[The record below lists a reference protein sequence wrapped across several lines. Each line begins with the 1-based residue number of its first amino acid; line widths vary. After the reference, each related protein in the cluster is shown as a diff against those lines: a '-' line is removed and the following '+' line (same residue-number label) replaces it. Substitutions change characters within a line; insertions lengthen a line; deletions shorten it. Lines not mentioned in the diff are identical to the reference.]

1 VNGIHFC
8 RLQSFPRGALLA
20 LALAGGAAS
29 TPAAQNPP
37 AAQSPP
43 AAPAAA
49 TPAPPAA
56 TPAPPAATPAPPAAT
71 PAPPAATPAPPAAT
85 PAPAPNPTPAT
96 PGAEETLSEV
106 IVDAPEPRF
115 VAKTT
120 RDRIGRIWAP
130 VLIDGKGPFR
140 LVLDTGANHSAV
152 IPSTA
157 AALGTPGAANA
168 MVVTGFTGSAVVPT
182 ISVSRMEVGDL
193 MLGPTTLPVVADVFG
208 GAQGVLGNEGLAG
221 RRIVADFSRDH
232 LEIYTSH
239 SESAHIGFSRVP
251 LKIGDGGLLIADVKV
266 GGVHCKAVIDT
277 GAQGTVGNLQL
288 RDALMRHPR
297 DVKRTEIVG
306 VTLDVQTGD
315 SLAAPSIEMGGL
327 TISGVRVT
335 FGDMYLFEHYHL
347 TQKPVLL
354 LGMDLLGSFDV
365 LIIDYKLRELQIR
378 LTRGQL

>member
-1 VNGIHFC
+1 V
-8 RLQSFPRGALLA
+8 LLA
-20 LALAGGAAS
+20 LALAVGAAS
-29 TPAAQNPP
+29 TPAAQNQP

-43 AAPAAA
+43 AGPAAA
-49 TPAPPAA
+49 TQAPPAA
-56 TPAPPAATPAPPAAT
+56 TPAPPAATPAPDAAAPAT
-71 PAPPAATPAPPAAT
+71 APPAPGS
-85 PAPAPNPTPAT
+85 NPTPAT
-96 PGAEETLSEV
+96 PDAEQLSEV
-106 IVDAPEPRF
+106 VVEAAEPRF

-130 VLIDGKGPFR
+130 VVIDGKGPFR

-221 RRIVADFSRDH
+221 RRIIADFSHDH
-232 LEIYTSH
+232 LEIFTSH
-239 SESAHIGFSRVP
+239 SEPAHIGFSVVP

-266 GGVHCKAVIDT
+266 GGIHCKAVIDT

-297 DVKRTEIVG
+297 DAKRTEIVG

-315 SLAAPSIEMGGL
+315 SLAAPQIEMGGI

-365 LIIDYKLRELQIR
+365 LIIDYRLRELQIR
-378 LTRGQL
+378 LTHGSLP

>member
-1 VNGIHFC
+1 VAIRCILRCVNGILLC
-8 RLQSFPRGALLA
+8 RRRSLPRGLLLA

-29 TPAAQNPP
+29 TPAAQNQP

-43 AAPAAA
+43 ATPAAA

-56 TPAPPAATPAPPAAT
+56 TPVPGAATPAT
-71 PAPPAATPAPPAAT
+71 APPAPAS
-85 PAPAPNPTPAT
+85 NPTPDA
-96 PGAEETLSEV
+96 PGAEQALSEV
-106 IVDAPEPRF
+106 VVEAPEPRF

-193 MLGPTTLPVVADVFG
+193 MFGPTTLPVVADVFG

-221 RRIVADFSRDH
+221 RRIVADFSHDH
-232 LEIYTSH
+232 LEIFTSH
-239 SESAHIGFSRVP
+239 SEPAHIGFSVVP
-251 LKIGDGGLLIADVKV
+251 LKIGDGGLLLADVKV
-266 GGVHCKAVIDT
+266 GGIHCKAIIDT
-277 GAQGTVGNLQL
+277 GAQGTVGNLLL
-288 RDALMRHPR
+288 RNALMRHPR
-297 DVKRTEIVG
+297 DAKRAEIVG

-315 SLAAPSIEMGGL
+315 SLAAPQIEMGGI

-347 TQKPVLL
+347 TEKPVLL

-365 LIIDYKLRELQIR
+365 LIIDYRLRELQIR
-378 LTRGQL
+378 LTRGQLQ